1 MTITEWIES
10 NVKPNVLSVG
20 KITPYEPD
28 GDSILY
34 DISVVV
40 KTGEK
45 TANKQTQSV
54 YEIGGE
60 FYARSIVKNWE
71 APITGKTTEE
81 DLLDEF
87 LSIESD
93 VGQEV
98 KVDPEFLEGLG
109 VKVFVYTD
117 SVDSK
122 KKATVRLNGIR
133 VTREV
138 G

>member
-60 FYARSIVKNWE
+60 FYARSVVKNWE
-71 APITGKTTEE
+71 APAAGKTAEE

-87 LSIESD
+87 LSIEKD

>member
-1 MTITEWIES
+1 MTITEWIEI

-20 KITPYEPD
+20 KIAEYPAD
-28 GDSILY
+28 GGSKLY

-60 FYARSIVKNWE
+60 FYARSVVKNWE
-71 APITGKTTEE
+71 APIAGKTAEE

-87 LSIESD
+87 LSIEKD